1 MRTRASTGALL
12 VGLLAGALACA
23 PSASAT
29 ITSSSLQVVSPPGT
43 YLVFDEVTGAETI
56 TVSGSSDASPGEKL
70 DINCYAAK
78 KRYLLAAEVQA
89 GAGGS
94 FSFTGPFGTIAGRT
108 CVLRAVPH
116 NDTTDYP
123 PGSPSA
129 FQGQTLGLGRR
140 GAMTV
145 ESGANKGDLLWY
157 YLFASQLAGGFDY
170 RSLGDC
176 SILDSYAYDPV
187 TFAPSRL
194 DDCDATLWWQNGASG
209 FPGVAAPTRSE
220 IQVDGANAYLPA
232 NAGEL
237 FVSSENDPGFPA
249 LKYRYEI
256 EPASG
261 NLVLEE
267 TDQVVRCAP
276 DATTYPPTA
285 SACSSFVP
293 TGVEA
298 YMAITQADNGR
309 VAAVTQWFYSTDG
322 APHTVDLLEQNQF
335 EHVNEDGEFDFPWLG
350 EGLQKYGTAG
360 QQLAGAP
367 AGAPGSLLIKG
378 SASVPDGGE
387 ESPQGALTFSNP
399 PEGETVV
406 GSTLNPESW
415 LDLHYHREIPA
426 GGSFALGFTYSDGFL
441 LSEVQQLAASAQA
454 SYLPHVAI
462 GAPAEGSVTS
472 SPQVT
477 VSGTA
482 EDQTGIR
489 SLVVAGQT
497 VPVAAN
503 GSWSATVPLS
513 PGPNTIT
520 ATATNYFGYAA
531 QAHTAITYDPT
542 VLTLAGKPEASGKR
556 GARGVRFTLSCQ
568 GAPGT
573 SCEGTAALT
582 SIEHKRGKRI
592 VAISASRRKRTRKQP
607 VVLIPVS
614 VSKTISFSIPAGQTR
629 SIFVALNA
637 TGRKLLSLAR
647 KLPVTLTVTLT
658 NGPNG
663 SVLVA
668 RDGLLVTPGAK
679 PKPRHRANDR
689 RRRRR
694 KRR

>member
-1 MRTRASTGALL
+1 MRVRASTAAL
-12 VGLLAGALACA
+12 VAGLLGVLACA
-23 PSASAT
+23 PRASAAM
-29 ITSSSLQVVSPPGT
+29 TSSSLQVVSPPGT
-43 YLVFDEVTGAETI
+43 YLVFDEVAGAETI
-56 TVSGSSDASPGEKL
+56 TVSGTTNATPGEKL

-94 FSFTGPFGTIAGRT
+94 FSFTGLFGTIAGRT

-116 NDTTDYP
+116 NDTTDYA

-129 FQGQTLGLGRR
+129 FQGPTLGLGRR
-140 GAMTV
+140 GALTV
-145 ESGANKGDLLWY
+145 ASGPNNGALLWY
-157 YLFASQLAGGFDY
+157 YLYASQLAGGFDY

-176 SILDSYAYDPV
+176 SILDSYVYDPV

-209 FPGVAAPTRSE
+209 FPGVAVPTRSE

-237 FVSSENDPGFPA
+237 FAGSENDPGFPV
-249 LKYRYEI
+249 LKYRYEV

-276 DATTYPPTA
+276 GASTYPPTA
-285 SACSSFVP
+285 VSCSSFVP

-335 EHVNEDGEFDFPWLG
+335 EHVNEDGELDFPWLG
-350 EGLQKYGTAG
+350 EGFQKYGTAG
-360 QQLAGAP
+360 QQLAAP
-367 AGAPGSLLIKG
+367 VASVPGSLLIKG
-378 SASVPDGGE
+378 SASVPDGSE
-387 ESPQGALTFSNP
+387 ESPEGALTFSNP

-415 LDLHYHREIPA
+415 LDLHYHRAIPA

-454 SYLPHVAI
+454 SYLPHLAI
-462 GAPAEGSVTS
+462 SAPAEGSVTS
-472 SPQVT
+472 APHVT

-482 EDQTGIR
+482 EDQTGIS
-489 SLVVAGQT
+489 SLVVAGRS

-513 PGPNTIT
+513 PGANTIT
-520 ATATNYFGYAA
+520 ATATNVFGYTAL
-531 QAHTAITYDPT
+531 AHTTITYVPT
-542 VLTLAGKPEASGKR
+542 VLTLKGRPEASGKR

-573 SCEGTAALT
+573 SCEGVATLT
-582 SIEHKRGKRI
+582 STEHKRGKRL
-592 VAISASRRKRTRKQP
+592 VALSARRRARTRKRP
-607 VVLIPVS
+607 IRLIRVS
-614 VSKTISFSIPAGQTR
+614 VSKPTSFSIPAGQTR
-629 SIFVALNA
+629 ALFVALNA
-637 TGRKLLSLAR
+637 TGRRLLSLAH
-647 KLPVTLTVTLT
+647 KLPVTLSVTLT

-663 SVLVA
+663 STLVA
-668 RDGLLVTPGAK
+668 RVGVLVTRGGK
-679 PKPRHRANDR
+679 PKARHRGHRTTDR

-694 KRR
+694 R